1 MFVKYI
7 INIVV
12 NNASR
17 ITILKQGILARS
29 ETVACN
35 KVDFEQMRKQRWVS
49 VRMRLTL
56 YFLGVKE
63 THLV

>member
-17 ITILKQGILARS
+17 ITILKQGILEIGIEWTS
-29 ETVACN
+29 IKWN
-35 KVDFEQMRKQRWVS
+35 LNRWVNND
-49 VRMRLTL
+49 R
-56 YFLGVKE
+56 
-63 THLV
+63 

>member
-17 ITILKQGILARS
+17 ITILSKEFLGS
-29 ETVACN
+29 ERVDCN
-35 KVDFEQMRKQRWVS
+35 KVDFEQMRKRQR
-49 VRMRLTL
+49 
-56 YFLGVKE
+56 
-63 THLV
+63 